1 MVMSAGRSRVN
12 LVVPARTET
21 ACRPLVGDTGLAAPP
36 LIAMVPLL
44 TQLGIRTKYVNGFS
58 ALIVVASESLNGY
71 KVSTVT
77 ETLFAV
83 KHKPKCVSSLP
94 LKLSRLA
101 GAGAVARAW
110 RRGGPTICECGVDAV
125 RSEIDMDK

>member
-94 LKLSRLA
+94 LKRLQA
-101 GAGAVARAW
+101 GRGRCSGASVETGWTHHLRVW
-110 RRGGPTICECGVDAV
+110 C
-125 RSEIDMDK
+125 